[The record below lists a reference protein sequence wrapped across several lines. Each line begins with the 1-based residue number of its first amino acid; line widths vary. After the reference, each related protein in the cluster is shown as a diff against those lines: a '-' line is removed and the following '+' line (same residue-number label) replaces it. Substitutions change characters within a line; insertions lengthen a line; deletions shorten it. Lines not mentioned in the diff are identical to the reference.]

1 MSDKKKFPRTGFGR
15 LAGDMV
21 RRYYTHDVARDS
33 AALTYYLLFAIF
45 PLLIFISTLLGLLEL
60 DGAYIASV
68 LEPLLPADV
77 LNVLQSYLDYVS
89 ANQSRQ
95 LLWFSLVFSIWF
107 PMRAAGCLMHSVRK
121 AFGCGAPESM
131 WRSQLRIL
139 LFTVCLI
146 LSIAITLVLV
156 VVGRTVLEFAGR
168 IITVSEAFITAWS
181 YLRFVALALVMTVLL
196 VLLYM
201 LSQGRRR
208 PLREVLP
215 GVGSTLAAWL
225 VLLFVSVV
233 VEYGT
238 PRALAFRDVCTILM
252 AGIAIPLAFQCLMQ
266 LRLMEHGGGL
276 VMIPLVAAFS
286 SDSAALFAGMALG
299 RHKLAPA
306 VSPKKTVEGSIGGLA
321 GGMLGIVI
329 FRIVFFL
336 VTEVQLN
343 IAWCVLL
350 GLVGAVLGQL
360 GDLSFSAIKRECG
373 VKDYGRLL
381 PGHGGVLDRFDS
393 VIFASPVVWLLIK
406 SITLY

>member
-1 MSDKKKFPRTGFGR
+1 MVQCTYEVSFSMSDKKKFPRTGFGR

-139 LFTVCLI
+139 LFTV
-146 LSIAITLVLV
+146 
-156 VVGRTVLEFAGR
+156 
-168 IITVSEAFITAWS
+168 W
-181 YLRFVALALVMTVLL
+181 
-196 VLLYM
+196 LLYM

-225 VLLFVSVV
+225 VLS
-233 VEYGT
+233 
-238 PRALAFRDVCTILM
+238 M
-252 AGIAIPLAFQCLMQ
+252 
-266 LRLMEHGGGL
+266 
-276 VMIPLVAAFS
+276 AFS
-286 SDSAALFAGMALG
+286 YYVEHVGQYSVLYGSIATVIVVLLWLYMSGQILVLGAEFSAALIDRETTVAPLG
-299 RHKLAPA
+299 EEEDK
-306 VSPKKTVEGSIGGLA
+306 
-321 GGMLGIVI
+321 
-329 FRIVFFL
+329 
-336 VTEVQLN
+336 
-343 IAWCVLL
+343 
-350 GLVGAVLGQL
+350 
-360 GDLSFSAIKRECG
+360 
-373 VKDYGRLL
+373 
-381 PGHGGVLDRFDS
+381 
-393 VIFASPVVWLLIK
+393 
-406 SITLY
+406 